1 MFITAVLSVDVVA
14 GNVPDYNIMPF
25 KTVSTSHG
33 LKNLT
38 SVKSNGKFTCEVAG
52 IYLISVFVSTRSNV
66 FGYYYI
72 NINGKNIVYAY
83 IDTESY
89 SHTSSAT
96 IVTNL
101 NKGDIVFIKN
111 GPAINIEHM
120 GSHLSIIQI

>member
-14 GNVPDYNIMPF
+14 GNVPANNVMPF

-38 SVKSNGKFTCEVAG
+38 SVKSKGTFTCEVAG
-52 IYLISVFVSTRSNV
+52 IYLISVFVSTNSNV
-66 FGYYYI
+66 YGYYYI
-72 NINGKNIVYAY
+72 NINGKDIAYAY
-83 IDTESY
+83 TDTESY
-89 SHTSSAT
+89 QHTSSAT

-101 NKGDIVFIKN
+101 NKGYIVYIKN
-111 GPAINIEHM
+111 GPAISVQKT

>member
-1 MFITAVLSVDVVA
+1 MFITAALSVDVVS
-14 GNVPDYNIMPF
+14 GNVPYGNVMPF

-52 IYLISVFVSTRSNV
+52 IYLISVFVTTNSNV
-66 FGYYYI
+66 QGFYYI
-72 NINGKNIVYAY
+72 NINGKDIAYAY
-83 IDTESY
+83 TDTESY

-96 IVTNL
+96 VVTNL

-111 GPAINIEHM
+111 GPEIYVFKT